1 MSILNNEI
9 TTPRQ
14 KLNGTRSFRCLR
26 TGCLYVSCSSG
37 WVRRRFT
44 NTGHGQPLNKQIITS
59 KKFSYEYEGKKFY
72 TSTAKREMIPHEV
85 DRLALIARRAESYRK

>member
-26 TGCLYVSCSSG
+26 TGCLYVSHSSG

-44 NTGHGQPLNKQIITS
+44 NTNYGHPLNKQIITS
-59 KKFSYEYEGKKFY
+59 KELYEYKGKKFY
-72 TSTAKREMIPHEV
+72 TCTAKREMIPHEV
-85 DRLALIARRAESYRK
+85 DRLALIAQRAETYRK